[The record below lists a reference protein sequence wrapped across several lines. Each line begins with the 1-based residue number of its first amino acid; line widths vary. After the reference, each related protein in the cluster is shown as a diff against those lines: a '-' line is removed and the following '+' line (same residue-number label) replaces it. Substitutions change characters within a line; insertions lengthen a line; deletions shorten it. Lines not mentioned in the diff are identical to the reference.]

1 MPSRSELQAFFAE
14 LKRELWSVETA
25 AAYAGFHA
33 NHIRN
38 RLNNGDILGV
48 KLGRDWW
55 TTKAA
60 VDLYLEQD
68 RRPGPKTA

>member
-1 MPSRSELQAFFAE
+1 MSTREELEDFFAE
-14 LKRELWSVETA
+14 VNRRLWSVDA
-25 AAYAGFHA
+25 AATYSGFHR

-38 RLNNGDILGV
+38 RLTKGEILGL

-55 TTKAA
+55 TTKEA

-68 RRPGPKTA
+68 RRPGPKSE